1 MRTPSQIQGCGIADR
16 RQPRYRWLAAFFRNQ
31 PAVWGLIVTL
41 ALVAVAVLAP
51 FLTPYHPL
59 RGAGPALSLP
69 TPAHPFGTD
78 DLGRDV
84 LAGILYGSRTSLLV
98 GLSASMI
105 SLVIGVLVGA
115 PAGYFGGL
123 VDDLLTR
130 FTELFQVIPRIFLAI
145 LLVALFGQTLV
156 VTIVAIGALSWP
168 PSARLLRAE
177 FLSKRDADYVLAA
190 RSIGVRTFRI
200 ITRQILPNALA
211 PVVVSA
217 SLNVGGAILLEAGLA
232 FLGLSDPNQVS
243 LGRTLQA
250 AMQFLRSAWWI
261 SVFPG
266 LTVAMLVIAVNLV
279 GDGINDSLNPRRSH

>member
-1 MRTPSQIQGCGIADR
+1 M
-16 RQPRYRWLAAFFRNQ
+16 
-31 PAVWGLIVTL
+31 WGLVVAL
-41 ALVAVAVLAP
+41 GLVAVAALAP

-59 RGAGPALSLP
+59 RGSGPALSPP
-69 TPAHPFGTD
+69 TLAHPFGTD

-84 LAGILYGSRTSLLV
+84 LSGVLYGSRTSLLV
-98 GLSASMI
+98 GFSASLI
-105 SLVIGVLVGA
+105 SLVIGVVVGA
-115 PAGYFGGL
+115 PAGFFGGV

-145 LLVALFGQTLV
+145 LLVALFGQTLT

-177 FLSKRDADYVLAA
+177 FLSKRGAEYVVAA
-190 RSIGVRTFRI
+190 RTVGVRTFRI
-200 ITRQILPNALA
+200 ITRHLLPNSLA

-250 AMQFLRSAWWI
+250 AMQFIHTAWWI

-266 LTVAMLVIAVNLV
+266 LTVAILVVAVNLV
-279 GDGINDSLNPRRSH
+279 GDGINDALNPRRSN